1 VSPTPSARHA
11 AARLDQA
18 LVDRG
23 LVPTR
28 AKAQALILA
37 GRVRRAG
44 MVVDKPGTRVLP
56 TDELNV
62 DGAIRDVGRGAVKLR
77 GALADFGVRAEGRD
91 AIDVGASTGGFTQAL
106 LEAGARTVIALDVGR
121 GQLDWALRNDPRVAV
136 LEGINA
142 RHLEPAM
149 LPVTPDLAVVDVSFI
164 SLTLVLPAVSRVLAP
179 VAEIVAL
186 VKPQFEVGRGAVGR
200 GGIVR
205 EPELH
210 RQVVTRV
217 AVHAR
222 EIGWAVLGVAAC
234 ALRGAT
240 GNREFFLHLGRG
252 IANPLPDVTGAIG
265 AAVRASEDLP

>member
-1 VSPTPSARHA
+1 
-11 AARLDQA
+11 
-18 LVDRG
+18 
-23 LVPTR
+23 
-28 AKAQALILA
+28 
-37 GRVRRAG
+37 
-44 MVVDKPGTRVLP
+44 
-56 TDELNV
+56 
-62 DGAIRDVGRGAVKLR
+62 
-77 GALADFGVRAEGRD
+77 
-91 AIDVGASTGGFTQAL
+91 
-106 LEAGARTVIALDVGR
+106 VIALDVGR

-200 GGIVR
+200 GGSSG
-205 EPELH
+205 PGAA

-234 ALRGAT
+234 ALRG
-240 GNREFFLHLGRG
+240 GPGQPRSSSCISPPRMRG
-252 IANPLPDVTGAIG
+252 SPARHDRRDR